1 MKISRTA
8 RVVIAITALGLVAA
22 QSTASFAATKKIT
35 CYKGTTTKVVTGSN
49 PKCPAGYTTTKP
61 VAKTSAKPATTTA
74 PAATGKTTAF
84 SGKYVG
90 KMTLLWNDSGVSAT
104 TVNAAG
110 TGNISGLDALIG
122 TGSSSPQSKCDG
134 IDGSGTLGGGGSTLA
149 VKFDTSTKGCAE
161 DEGAPTTVKL
171 TGKATIT
178 GGTGKFAGASGTL
191 TVTGSFYVKST
202 DAGSKDTPA
211 ITLQIDGN
219 IVTK

>member
-8 RVVIAITALGLVAA
+8 RVVIAITAFGLVAA

-35 CYKGTTTKVVTGSN
+35 CYKGTASKVVTGTN
-49 PKCPAGYTTTKP
+49 PKCPSGYTTTKP
-61 VAKTSAKPATTTA
+61 AATPAKSTAAA
-74 PAATGKTTAF
+74 PAPATGKSTAF